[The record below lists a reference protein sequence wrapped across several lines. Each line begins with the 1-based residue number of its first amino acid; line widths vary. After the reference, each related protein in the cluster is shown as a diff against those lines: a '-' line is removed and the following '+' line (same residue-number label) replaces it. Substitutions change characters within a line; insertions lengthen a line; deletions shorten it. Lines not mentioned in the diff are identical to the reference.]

1 MHRSRVLGFESN
13 DSLQAKH
20 SKACRKEEKT
30 SSDEEK
36 EQAVHELELESRII
50 VVREQDHPIL
60 KGKIKRIF
68 LADSL

>member
-1 MHRSRVLGFESN
+1 MSIQEIKDQIIRYLEFGLKNPLAPITE
-13 DSLQAKH
+13 A
-20 SKACRKEEKT
+20 
-30 SSDEEK
+30 SDEEK